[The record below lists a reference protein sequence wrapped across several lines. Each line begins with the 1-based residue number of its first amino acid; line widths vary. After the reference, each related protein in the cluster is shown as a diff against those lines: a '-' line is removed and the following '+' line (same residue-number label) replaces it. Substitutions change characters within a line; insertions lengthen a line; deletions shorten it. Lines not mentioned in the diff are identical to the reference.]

1 MKNILKRFY
10 RSKLNITKE
19 EMQEIL
25 QNNENAVLLD
35 VRSPQEYEEGH
46 LAGAINIPNYE
57 LYYKAPRII
66 ENKDTIIVAY
76 CNFGI
81 RSKKALKI
89 LKKMGY
95 SNLYQ
100 LDL

>member
-1 MKNILKRFY
+1 MYKFFKRFY
-10 RSKLNITKE
+10 RSKVNITKE

-25 QNNENAVLLD
+25 ENNENTVLLD

-46 LAGAINIPNYE
+46 LTHAVNIPHYE

-66 ENKDTIIVAY
+66 KQKDTIIIVY
-76 CNFGI
+76 CSFGI
-81 RSKKALKI
+81 RSKKALKV

-95 SNLYQ
+95 NNLYQ